1 MQAINLNSIFKSNKT
16 QRTDK
21 ENKIQASIEIL
32 KMQTFAGVIIE
43 EIDDDDGDGEEEK
56 AEPAATNQWRS
67 AAENVSNT
75 QAESTVGSSSSTH
88 IADVPINND
97 QLRNLGE
104 DPATIR

>member
-1 MQAINLNSIFKSNKT
+1 MQAMNLNSIFKSNKT

-21 ENKIQASIEIL
+21 ENKILASIEIL
-32 KMQTFAGVIIE
+32 KLQTFAGVIIE
-43 EIDDDDGDGEEEK
+43 EIDDDGDGEEEK

-67 AAENVSNT
+67 AVENVSNT